1 MVIFHSRKNLGW
13 WWDGLQGRHWVR
25 KVCTQDWAKS
35 KNKTVQRTKPSLIM
49 ERFLT
54 AILSYSLHVFVFQ
67 VLAFII
73 LEKKSQAL
81 VINQIPRIPESSKC
95 TPEYL
100 GGATQL
106 IFFFLVYEQS
116 FGENVTC
123 GWKQALWKG
132 LWRVWSCWDSKL
144 LTGMCLSR
152 QDVLTL
158 LFPHLQILALLKTG
172 M

>member
-1 MVIFHSRKNLGW
+1 
-13 WWDGLQGRHWVR
+13 
-25 KVCTQDWAKS
+25 
-35 KNKTVQRTKPSLIM
+35 M

-54 AILSYSLHVFVFQ
+54 AILSYSLQGLAFQ

-73 LEKKSQAL
+73 LEKKSQTL

-95 TPEYL
+95 TPECL

-106 IFFFLVYEQS
+106 IFFLVYKQS

-132 LWRVWSCWDSKL
+132 LWGAWSCWDSKL

-158 LFPHLQILALLKTG
+158 LLPHLQILALLKTG